1 MTPPFAKILLS
12 AARKSGPREE
22 LRCQALVDY
31 AATTQLLQTTL
42 QRDLAR
48 AGLTEP
54 GFAILAALRASESE
68 ALFRSDLGSA
78 TGLSP
83 MRLENAMSRLETSH
97 LVDRQRDPADRRL
110 VWLRL
115 TPMGR
120 ERVDH
125 ALGCCVATVTKVMR
139 FLDLTDLSACLD
151 LAAKI
156 RGGTVALSRS

>member
-1 MTPPFAKILLS
+1 MTPPFSEILLS
-12 AARKSGPREE
+12 AARTSGPTEE
-22 LRCQALVDY
+22 LRCQALLEY
-31 AATTQLLQTTL
+31 ASTTQLLQTAL

-54 GFAILAALRASESE
+54 GFKILATLRASESE

-83 MRLENAMSRLETSH
+83 MRVENAVSRLETSH

-115 TPMGR
+115 TPTGR

-125 ALGCCVATVTKVMR
+125 ALRHYVATVTKVMR

-151 LAAKI
+151 SSAKI
-156 RGGTVALSRS
+156 RGGTVALSSS

>member
-1 MTPPFAKILLS
+1 MTPLFSRLLLA
-12 AARKSGPREE
+12 AARTSGPKEE
-22 LRCQALVDY
+22 LSCQALFDY
-31 AATTQLLQTTL
+31 ASTTQSLQTAL

-54 GFAILAALRASESE
+54 GFSILATLRASESE

-83 MRLENAMSRLETSH
+83 MRVEHAVSRLETSH

-110 VWLRL
+110 VILRL
-115 TPMGR
+115 TPTGR

-125 ALGCCVATVTKVMR
+125 ALRHYVATVVQVMR
-139 FLDLTDLSACLD
+139 FLDLADLSACLD
-151 LAAKI
+151 LGVKI
-156 RGGTVALSRS
+156 RGGTVASSNP